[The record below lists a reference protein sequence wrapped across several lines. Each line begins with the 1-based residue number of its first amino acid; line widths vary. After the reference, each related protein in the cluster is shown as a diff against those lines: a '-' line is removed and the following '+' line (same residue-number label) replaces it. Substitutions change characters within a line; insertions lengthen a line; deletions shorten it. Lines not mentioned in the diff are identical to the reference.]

1 MKEYI
6 IKTCCGLPN
15 QKFNFVINGET
26 GKSWYDVG
34 EVDEN
39 GYKQYCAME
48 LIFIWLFFYAKIGSS
63 ELESFEINDYIEKY
77 KTLNSSLKDIK
88 INCIFDIGAH
98 QGQYALAFSSMSD
111 KVVSFEPC
119 LENYNTLVKNI
130 KINNINKIEAYNY
143 FISCDN
149 EQKKFTQDDKWRF
162 NNENDSLL
170 IGKCIKLDDMIDKIT
185 DDSLIKIDAE
195 GEEIKILKGAEK
207 ILKNKNPNLIIELHD
222 FCKDD
227 HNEIKKLIDFNKYEI
242 LKINRK
248 ENKLKKFNE
257 TDDLKTIN
265 WLFLRKKQN
274 FIKTFCLTL
283 KDTVER
289 KKYAQEH
296 FLENGLDV
304 QFFEGINGKKFG
316 LETKIPYMDDRPNW
330 IPDDGPMYFIS
341 SGNIGCIL
349 SHLML
354 WKTLSY
360 LPYEEILIFED
371 DVVLCDNFK
380 QKFLDYKNQ
389 LPEDWQY
396 VFVGHCC
403 LPSEEY
409 QIKISENI
417 ITTTHPP
424 MCTHAYM
431 IKKSAIPILIE
442 TNSLAWS
449 NIDIQIQKRTLKHL
463 SFYIFNSPLA
473 EQKSINCNSDKIFKS
488 LTTY

>member
-15 QKFNFVINGET
+15 QKFNFVINGEA

-119 LENYNTLVKNI
+119 LQNYNTLVKNI

-195 GEEIKILKGAEK
+195 GEEIKILKGASLNEK
-207 ILKNKNPNLIIELHD
+207 CLK
-222 FCKDD
+222 
-227 HNEIKKLIDFNKYEI
+227 
-242 LKINRK
+242 
-248 ENKLKKFNE
+248 
-257 TDDLKTIN
+257 
-265 WLFLRKKQN
+265 
-274 FIKTFCLTL
+274 
-283 KDTVER
+283 
-289 KKYAQEH
+289 
-296 FLENGLDV
+296 
-304 QFFEGINGKKFG
+304 
-316 LETKIPYMDDRPNW
+316 
-330 IPDDGPMYFIS
+330 S
-341 SGNIGCIL
+341 
-349 SHLML
+349 
-354 WKTLSY
+354 
-360 LPYEEILIFED
+360 
-371 DVVLCDNFK
+371 
-380 QKFLDYKNQ
+380 
-389 LPEDWQY
+389 
-396 VFVGHCC
+396 
-403 LPSEEY
+403 
-409 QIKISENI
+409 
-417 ITTTHPP
+417 
-424 MCTHAYM
+424 
-431 IKKSAIPILIE
+431 
-442 TNSLAWS
+442 
-449 NIDIQIQKRTLKHL
+449 
-463 SFYIFNSPLA
+463 
-473 EQKSINCNSDKIFKS
+473 
-488 LTTY
+488 